1 MADFF
6 GNLKGN
12 LENLGK
18 TISEKA
24 EVVAKKTEE
33 AVEVVAKK
41 TEETVEVQKI
51 KSQIRVL
58 ERSNERDYQDIGKI
72 IFERYQKGKVV
83 DTEFVELCEAIEGRE
98 ESIDAYKKQVAE
110 IKGLDVCPKCKEH
123 VESDVVFCPK
133 CGAKIEQESYDEDE
147 FVDEVAEEVVE
158 ETEAAEETEVVEET
172 AE

>member
-41 TEETVEVQKI
+41 TEETVEVQKV

-58 ERSNERDYQDIGKI
+58 ERSNERDFQDIGKI
-72 IFERYQKGKVV
+72 VYERYQKGKVI
-83 DTEFVELCEAIEGRE
+83 DTEFIELCEAISTRE
-98 ESIDAYKKQVAE
+98 DSIENYKKQMAE
-110 IKGLDVCPKCKEH
+110 IKGLDVCPNCKAH
-123 VESDVVFCPK
+123 VEASVVFCPK
-133 CGAKIEQESYDEDE
+133 CGAKIEQESYEETE
-147 FVDEVAEEVVE
+147 FVDEVA
-158 ETEAAEETEVVEET
+158 AEEEKAEE